1 MNMLPIFQR
10 FTDLNLKGKRHPFPQ
25 PPDSFQ
31 INQPM
36 RHPTVYSSTP
46 TIFPYEYEMCKRTMK
61 KKRIQSQY
69 EITTEMH
76 AQRLLMLMTK
86 TDSSRKAVSK
96 FERFREARCRSRS
109 SGDRTRSSYTGTTSS
124 PTEMQVQQRPTSGD
138 RTRSSYT
145 TSFPLNRQFQQLL
158 RRKNEPNDHHIGKNV
173 HVPMQQRSISPL
185 PFRSVDCPP
194 KHCNPMCCT
203 KSKEAIEGPSTTFKQ
218 KIHSDPVV
226 QCLDLEDASLLTF
239 EENFI

>member
-1 MNMLPIFQR
+1 
-10 FTDLNLKGKRHPFPQ
+10 
-25 PPDSFQ
+25 
-31 INQPM
+31 
-36 RHPTVYSSTP
+36 
-46 TIFPYEYEMCKRTMK
+46 MK

-69 EITTEMH
+69 EIRTEMH

-86 TDSSRKAVSK
+86 TDISRKAVTK

-109 SGDRTRSSYTGTTSS
+109 SGDRTRSSYTGTTSI
-124 PTEMQVQQRPTSGD
+124 
-138 RTRSSYT
+138 
-145 TSFPLNRQFQQLL
+145 PLKGQFQQLL
-158 RRKNEPNDHHIGKNV
+158 RRKNERNDHHIGNIV

-194 KHCNPMCCT
+194 KHCNPICCT
-203 KSKEAIEGPSTTFKQ
+203 RSKEAIEGPSTTFKQ
-218 KIHSDPVV
+218 KIHPDPTV